1 MRTATGG
8 LAASDSTMPLSI
20 SARIAPSIGR
30 STVHHQSDRGLRSSR
45 ESMGGSFGTAL
56 PLVADGGYRGVNE
69 AAKTF
74 VGWVERSDTHQMRLA
89 RRWVSLR
96 STHPTPMRSHH
107 RLDAR

>member
-20 SARIAPSIGR
+20 SARIAPNIGR

-69 AAKTF
+69 IVNFGDCPWRDHKTG
-74 VGWVERSDTHQMRLA
+74 VMPREGGASST
-89 RRWVSLR
+89 LR
-96 STHPTPMRSHH
+96 QQ
-107 RLDAR
+107 